1 MGPYAYK
8 GNQWVSFDDKEM
20 IRQKALLIRQLGL
33 GGGMIWAL
41 DLDDFKDNCGEG
53 AHPLLTELQSV
64 LADPSNEMDQH
75 PVVMQPTTEI
85 SPQNIDSAEI
95 IEESLQNSEI
105 LETSQ
110 NSEEDTHQVSN
121 SDLVSSSADS
131 DYKVVCYF
139 SEFKKLQTLLNC
151 EFI

>member
-8 GNQWVSFDDKEM
+8 GNQWVSFDDKKM
-20 IRQKALLIRQLGL
+20 VRQKAQLIRQLGL

-64 LADPSNEMDQH
+64 LADPPNDMDKH
-75 PVVMQPTTEI
+75 PIMTQPTTEVT
-85 SPQNIDSAEI
+85 SQNIDSAEI
-95 IEESLQNSEI
+95 IEESPQNSEI
-105 LETSQ
+105 LETSH
-110 NSEEDTHQVSN
+110 NSEEDTNQVSI

-139 SEFKKLQTLLNC
+139 SEFNI
-151 EFI
+151 F